1 MAQRQSL
8 AWKELRV
15 GILVI
20 TSFLLLAAA
29 IFLIG
34 GDTGIFTPKYNLFVF
49 FADVSGL
56 HAGQEVQ
63 LEGVTVGSVGAVRLI
78 NDGDPVRA
86 VEVQLKL
93 EKKFQGL
100 IHSDAMASI
109 GQIGLLGDQVVQLT
123 RGSADKPPVPENG
136 TISGSASG
144 DIKKIITGTNDIVAN
159 LNDMTN
165 TIQALLDKINRG
177 EGTLG
182 MFLND
187 RSMFDRMNHTVDEV
201 SGLIADARSGNGT
214 VGRLMSDDEL
224 YRSVKSTIDRLDGSI
239 NKLDGVI
246 DKVNNGPGTIGKF
259 MNDPSLYNKADQAVT
274 KLNTLVDNID
284 RGQGTIGKL
293 YKDDTIYNDLHNTM
307 THVNSLVTSIDNG
320 EGTLGKM
327 AKDATLYNSLTQT
340 SSELQ
345 KLMYD
350 FRQNPKKYLT
360 INFRLF

>member
-15 GILVI
+15 GLLVI
-20 TSFLLLAAA
+20 ASLLLIAAA

-34 GDTGIFTPKYNLFVF
+34 GDTGIFTPKYNLYVH

-63 LEGVTVGSVGAVRLI
+63 LEGVTIGSVGAVRLV
-78 NDGDPVRA
+78 NDGDPTRA

-93 EKKFQGL
+93 EKKFQSL
-100 IHSDAMASI
+100 IRGGATASI
-109 GQIGLLGDQVVQLT
+109 GQIGLLGDQVVNLT
-123 RGSADKPPVPENG
+123 RGKPDTPEVPENG
-136 TISGSASG
+136 SISGADSG
-144 DIKKIITGTNDIVAN
+144 DIKKVIKGTNDIVAN

-165 TIQALLDKINRG
+165 TVNALLDKVTKG

-182 MFLND
+182 ALLND
-187 RSMFDRMNHTVDEV
+187 RSMFDKMNRTVDQTN
-201 SGLIADARSGNGT
+201 SLIADMRTGNGT
-214 VGRLMSDDEL
+214 IGRLMSDDEL
-224 YRSVKSTIDRLDGSI
+224 YRTIKEKVDRFDETFNRL
-239 NKLDGVI
+239 NATI
-246 DKVNNGPGTIGKF
+246 DKVNNGPGTIGKV
-259 MNDPSLYNKADQAVT
+259 MNDPALYNKLDQVAT
-274 KLNTLVDNID
+274 KLNTLID
-284 RGQGTIGKL
+284 DIEKGQGTLGKL
-293 YKDDTIYNDLHNTM
+293 TKDDALYNDFHNTM

-327 AKDATLYNSLTQT
+327 AKDATLYNSLNQT
-340 SSELQ
+340 SSEIQ
-345 KLMYD
+345 KLIYD

>member
-1 MAQRQSL
+1 M

-15 GILVI
+15 GILVSA
-20 TSFLLLAAA
+20 SFLLLAAA

-34 GDTGIFTPKYNLFVF
+34 GDTGIFTPKYNIFVY
-49 FADVSGL
+49 FASVSGL
-56 HAGQEVQ
+56 RAGQEVQ
-63 LEGVTVGSVGAVRLI
+63 LEGVSIGSVGAVRLV
-78 NDGDPVRA
+78 NDGVPSRA

-93 EKKFQGL
+93 EKKFQTL
-100 IHSDAMASI
+100 IHTDATASI
-109 GQIGLLGDQVVQLT
+109 GQIGLLGDQVVNIS
-123 RGSADKPPVPENG
+123 RGSADKPQVPENG
-136 TISGSASG
+136 TIGSADTG

-165 TIQALLDKINRG
+165 TVNALLDKINRG

-182 MFLND
+182 LILND
-187 RSMFDRMNHTVDEV
+187 RSMFDRMNKSIDQLDN
-201 SGLIADARSGNGT
+201 LIADVRGGNGT
-214 VGRLMSDDEL
+214 VGKLISDDEL
-224 YRSVKSTIDRLDGSI
+224 YRNVKSSVDQINGTIA
-239 NKLDGVI
+239 KLNGVI
-246 DKVNNGPGTIGKF
+246 DKLDNGPGTIGKV
-259 MNDPSLYNKADQAVT
+259 MNDPALYNKLEQVAT
-274 KLNTLVDNID
+274 KVNTLMDNID

-293 YKDDTIYNDLHNTM
+293 YKDEALYNELHNTVS
-307 THVNSLVTSIDNG
+307 HVNSLVTSIDNG